1 MPLRNP
7 WEGHGDPGG
16 SRAANVTKR
25 SQASLGAPVS
35 PLGLND
41 QHHKYGVDEFALR
54 GLIARWFF
62 MTALTGR
69 YSSSPESKMEF
80 DLARLRELK
89 DADAFVSVLVDI
101 CNATLTNDYWSVTLP
116 SDLATAS
123 ANSPSMYAFFAALN
137 LLEARV
143 LFSKHKVAELL
154 DPTTRSNKSALERH
168 HLFPKGH
175 LKTLGITDTRE
186 TNQIA
191 NFTMIEWGDNGEISD
206 TSPAKYVPLLSKR
219 FDETELAEM
228 QYWHALPDSWQ
239 DMPYQDF
246 LRKRRERMAIVIRDA
261 YKKLAGDVT
270 TSGKPPLAPSHKAS
284 CRGRGYQ
291 Y

>member
-1 MPLRNP
+1 MVIPVA
-7 WEGHGDPGG
+7 

-168 HLFPKGH
+168 HLFPKWH